1 VLLKELYLLPHNLS
15 ALQTQISLLAPMKA
29 DSHTA
34 CRSPTLSESKEGI
47 EEPRNRGLQYVVLLT
62 TKILGAL
69 PIKLRTFVGWSLGYL
84 VGLLPIRDRK
94 FTLLQLKVFLPQV
107 SATLTAPRVFANVG
121 RTLFESLN
129 LRPFLN
135 AGKQAVHCENLT
147 QIKEWTKEERPI
159 IALTA
164 HTGNWDLLAAWVIS
178 EGIPLT
184 TIGREARSPSAQ
196 AVLKSIRNGY
206 GIETIWR
213 SDRSGMKRLI
223 SCLKERRVV
232 AALIDQDTRVESI
245 AVPFFG
251 QSVKTPVSL
260 ITLGLKMNARFVSAF
275 IVRTG
280 GSRFTLSIAELDAP
294 RNEFEILLQYNS
306 RLEEIIRKHPDQWV
320 WFHKRWR
327 SKPNGATLSSKEYE
341 TELRRRVGNYYL
353 GT

>member
-1 VLLKELYLLPHNLS
+1 
-15 ALQTQISLLAPMKA
+15 MKA
-29 DSHTA
+29 NSNAAPTSSQRSTPREPCEEAPSLTSKRCSHH
-34 CRSPTLSESKEGI
+34 
-47 EEPRNRGLQYVVLLT
+47 GLLLIT
-62 TKILGAL
+62 EILGAL
-69 PIKLRTFVGWSLGYL
+69 PIPLRTLIGWSLGYL

-94 FTLLQLKVFLPQV
+94 FTVLQLKVFLPQV
-107 SATLTAPRVFANVG
+107 SATRTAPRVFANVG

-129 LRPFLN
+129 LKPFLKVN
-135 AGKQAVHCENLT
+135 RSKIRCDNLT
-147 QIKEWTKEERPI
+147 QLKRWTDGDRPI

-196 AVLKSIRNGY
+196 ALLKSIRDGY

-213 SDRSGMKRLI
+213 SDRSGMRRLI
-223 SCLKERRVV
+223 SCLKEGKVV

-251 QSVKTPVSL
+251 QSAKTPVSL

-280 GSRFTLSIAELDAP
+280 YSSFTVSAADIDAP
-294 RNEFEILLQYNS
+294 RNEFDILLQYNS
-306 RLEEIIRKHPDQWV
+306 RLEDIIKKHPEQWV

-327 SKPNGATLSSKEYE
+327 SKPSGETLSSREYE
-341 TELRRRVGNYYL
+341 RELRQRL
-353 GT
+353 EKS

>member
-1 VLLKELYLLPHNLS
+1 
-15 ALQTQISLLAPMKA
+15 MKA
-29 DSHTA
+29 DSDTA
-34 CRSPTLSESKEGI
+34 PASPANERRDVPTSLTNNQGDH
-47 EEPRNRGLQYVVLLT
+47 YVVLLI
-62 TKILGAL
+62 TKILGGL
-69 PIKLRTFVGWSLGYL
+69 PIALRSLLGWSLGYL

-94 FTLLQLKVFLPQV
+94 FTVLQLKVFLPQV
-107 SATLTAPRVFANVG
+107 AATRTAPRVFANVG
-121 RTLFESLN
+121 RTLLESVN
-129 LRPFLN
+129 LKPFLKP
-135 AGKQAVHCENLT
+135 GRKTVRCDNLS
-147 QIKEWTKEERPI
+147 QIKQWVDEKRPI

-196 AVLKSIRNGY
+196 AVLKSIRDGY

-223 SCLKERRVV
+223 SCLKERKVV

-245 AVPFFG
+245 AVPFFS
-251 QSVKTPVSL
+251 QPAKTPVSL

-280 GSRFTLSIAELDAP
+280 YSRFTVSVAEIDAP
-294 RNEFEILLQYNS
+294 RSEFDILFQYNS
-306 RLEEIIRKHPDQWV
+306 RLEEIIKKHPEQWV

-327 SKPNGATLSSKEYE
+327 SRPNGETLSSREYE
-341 TELRRRVGNYYL
+341 RELRQMAGN
-353 GT
+353 